1 LTRHVIES
9 ASRYVRALSTG
20 DVEQMAGDRRQRNAR
35 AQQEDRVRRSL
46 TTVNLGARPMFD
58 GDGHLA
64 LVLFILGG
72 IESETARTQ
81 WVERWLP
88 KTSSYLGLL
97 DQSSR
102 LAGRALRGLGAAP
115 QPLPDRRPRI
125 PLWVRGA
132 SPAV

>member
-1 LTRHVIES
+1 
-9 ASRYVRALSTG
+9 
-20 DVEQMAGDRRQRNAR
+20 
-35 AQQEDRVRRSL
+35 
-46 TTVNLGARPMFD
+46 VNLGARPIFD

-64 LVLFILGG
+64 LVLFILSG
-72 IESETARTQ
+72 IEQESARTQ

-102 LAGRALRGLGAAP
+102 LAGRALRGTAVALQPAAV
-115 QPLPDRRPRI
+115 RRPRI
-125 PLWVRGA
+125 PIWVTGA

>member
-1 LTRHVIES
+1 
-9 ASRYVRALSTG
+9 
-20 DVEQMAGDRRQRNAR
+20 
-35 AQQEDRVRRSL
+35 
-46 TTVNLGARPMFD
+46 MFD

-64 LVLFILGG
+64 LVLFILSG

-102 LAGRALRGLGAAP
+102 LAGRALRGLGP
-115 QPLPDRRPRI
+115 TPDPLPVRRPRI

-132 SPAV
+132 SPAM

>member
-1 LTRHVIES
+1 
-9 ASRYVRALSTG
+9 
-20 DVEQMAGDRRQRNAR
+20 
-35 AQQEDRVRRSL
+35 
-46 TTVNLGARPMFD
+46 MFD

-64 LVLFILGG
+64 LVLFILSG
-72 IESETARTQ
+72 IESESARTQ

-102 LAGRALRGLGAAP
+102 LAGRALLSIGAGP
-115 QPLPDRRPRI
+115 QTLPVRRPRI